1 MAAVSNRRAVMT
13 LYSGVSDPES
23 HRTRIAL
30 AEKGIAAG
38 IIEVRDQSMM
48 PEDLIEL
55 NPYHTLPTLV
65 DRDLA
70 LYNSRIIMEYLDER
84 FPHPPLLPVDPVSR
98 ARTRLFL
105 YRVEKDWYS
114 LLDDLASND
123 EAKANESRKS
133 LRDSLLAIS
142 PIFLHKPFFMSDEF
156 SIVDCSVAPIL
167 WRLKHY
173 QVELPLQAA
182 KALNQYAERLFAR
195 EAFRK
200 SLTDSERELR

>member
-1 MAAVSNRRAVMT
+1 MAAVSNRRSVMT

-23 HRTRIAL
+23 HRTRIVL
-30 AEKGIAAG
+30 AEKGISPEV
-38 IIEVRDQSMM
+38 IEVHDRSML

-55 NPYHTLPTLV
+55 NPYQTLPTLV

-70 LYNSRIIMEYLDER
+70 LYNSRIIMEYIDER

-114 LLDDLASND
+114 LLDDLESND
-123 EAKANESRKS
+123 EQKVAESRKL

-142 PIFLHKPFFMSDEF
+142 PIFQQKPFFMSDEF
-156 SIVDCSVAPIL
+156 SMVDCSVAPIL
-167 WRLKHY
+167 WRLNKY
-173 QVELPLQAA
+173 QVELPDQATA
-182 KALNQYAERLFAR
+182 IHQYAERLFSR
-195 EAFRK
+195 DSFHK
-200 SLTDSERELR
+200 TLTDVEREMR